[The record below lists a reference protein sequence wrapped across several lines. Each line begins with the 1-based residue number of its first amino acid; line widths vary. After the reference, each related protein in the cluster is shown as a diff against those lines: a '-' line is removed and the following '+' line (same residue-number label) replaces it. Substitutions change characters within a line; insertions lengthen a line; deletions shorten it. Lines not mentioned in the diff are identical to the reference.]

1 MWIWEC
7 RNKHRTRIV
16 TEWSKTESASSNH
29 LARNE
34 EGGAPK
40 NYRHE
45 RHQEGTE
52 RGFQPTMPSSMFPC
66 PLFLGPL
73 FFPFQARLKIKS
85 ITMCMF
91 SLLRKWTKNKEEGK
105 LKNNRNRRHQ
115 EKLHL
120 SSTSTAG
127 GGNK

>member
-1 MWIWEC
+1 VHHLIIWPE
-7 RNKHRTRIV
+7 RKREEHLRTIGMRGI
-16 TEWSKTESASSNH
+16 
-29 LARNE
+29 RD
-34 EGGAPK
+34 
-40 NYRHE
+40 
-45 RHQEGTE
+45 TE
-52 RGFQPTMPSSMFPC
+52 RGFQPTTPSYMFPC

-85 ITMCMF
+85 TTMCML
-91 SLLRKWTKNKEEGK
+91 SLLRKWTKKTKEEKGK
-105 LKNNRNRRHQ
+105 LKNNRNRMHQ

>member
-1 MWIWEC
+1 
-7 RNKHRTRIV
+7 
-16 TEWSKTESASSNH
+16 
-29 LARNE
+29 LARKE

-40 NYRHE
+40 NDRHE
-45 RHQEGTE
+45 RYQEDTE
-52 RGFQPTMPSSMFPC
+52 RGFQPTTPSYMFPC

-85 ITMCMF
+85 TTMCML
-91 SLLRKWTKNKEEGK
+91 SLLRKWTKKTKEEKGK
-105 LKNNRNRRHQ
+105 LKNNRNRMHQ